1 MQKRWIVEDTDR
13 LDDLSELHQ
22 AIIESGAELIL
33 QKTTWDGEIYK
44 LCQSLENKPGPVLA
58 YGTINF
64 INWLRKSKCKQFPL
78 YYADRYKYDLTRYLH
93 VLRQEYVNHDYRIY
107 PLRDLVN
114 RNNPLSSSDD
124 AGAIDYAPVFVRPV
138 SGYKTFSGYTIAY
151 KDWRAEM
158 NNLISA
164 TMSYEDPL
172 VLVAPARQI
181 SHEYRFVVADNKVV
195 SGSQYMPDEE
205 VIPDDHPSYAYAQKI
220 ASQLAGGDM
229 FWQPEPAY
237 TLDVGTVGGVYNV
250 VELNSFSCAGLYKCD
265 KRKVVAALNKV
276 MERDYTEEMG
286 LR

>member
-33 QKTTWDGEIYK
+33 QKTVWDGEIYK
-44 LCQSLENKPGPVLA
+44 LCQTLENKRGPVLA

-64 INWLRKSKCKQFPL
+64 INWLRQSKCKQFPL
-78 YYADRYKYDLTRYLH
+78 YYADKNQYDVTRYLH
-93 VLRQEYVNHDYRIY
+93 VLGNEYLNHNYRIY
-107 PLRDLVN
+107 PLRDLVH
-114 RNNPLSSSDD
+114 RCNPLCNNDD
-124 AGAIDYAPVFVRPV
+124 AGALDCSPVFVRPI
-138 SGYKTFSGYTIAY
+138 SGYKTFSGYTIAD

-164 TMSYEDPL
+164 TMCYEDPL
-172 VLVAPARQI
+172 VLVAPAAQI

-195 SGSQYMPDEE
+195 TGSQYMPDEE
-205 VIPDDHPSYAYAQKI
+205 AIADDHPSYAYAQKI

-237 TLDVGTVGGVYNV
+237 TLDVCTVAGVYKV
-250 VELNSFSCAGLYKCD
+250 VELNSFSCAGLYSCD
-265 KRKVVAALNKV
+265 KRKVVAALNQV